1 MGDISAVSEELPY
14 PVSSDLT
21 KVPKLLKEYGVV
33 VIPNVF
39 TNEECNSWM
48 REILLNMEAISGNNV
63 NHKDPETW
71 TEDKLPPQRRYGLY
85 NEHILNNLKPVWEIR
100 RDPRMK
106 EIFEPVYSKLKGKKV
121 DEFVCSIDGI
131 NIQPNIS
138 REEEGNDWPH
148 CDQTERDDIFKC
160 VQGQVVL
167 TNSSASFRAT
177 PKSHKHFKEVMKA
190 ADIPDSSMNF
200 APLSYHVD
208 KITSSV
214 ISPNKMSFQV
224 PIQAEKG
231 SVILWFSTTIHS
243 AKSISRKEVPTPD
256 DPFKGWRGVVYVCYR
271 PRSEFNTQQLIA
283 LQNCIEENVGTS
295 HWAKPIMP
303 VGTNKVH
310 PLPDMQKVIKNPK
323 LVYDITNFS
332 PEQDCFLINA
342 KMEEDNGKIEED
354 TKRRCAIQ

>member
-1 MGDISAVSEELPY
+1 MEHNKEGIDELPY

-21 KVPKLLKEYGVV
+21 KVPSLLKEYGVV

-39 TNEECNSWM
+39 SSDECNSWM
-48 REILLNMEAISGNNV
+48 KEILLNMEAISGNHIS
-63 NHKDPETW
+63 HKDPETW

-106 EIFEPVYSKLKGKKV
+106 EIFQPVYSELKGKVV

-131 NIQPNIS
+131 NIQPNVS
-138 REEEGNDWPH
+138 RDEEKNDWPH

-177 PKSHKHFKEVMKA
+177 PKSHKHFKKIMDA
-190 ADIPDSSMNF
+190 AGIPDSSMNF
-200 APLSYHVD
+200 APLSHQVD

-214 ISPNKMSFQV
+214 IAPNNISFQV

-243 AKSISRKEVPTPD
+243 AKSICNKEVPTLD

-271 PRSEFNTQQLIA
+271 PRSEFNEQQLFA
-283 LQNCIEENVGTS
+283 LQNCIEENIGTS

-303 VGTNKVH
+303 CGSNKVH
-310 PLPDMQKVIKNPK
+310 PLPEMEKVIRNPK
-323 LVYDITNFS
+323 LVYDITNFT
-332 PEQDCFLINA
+332 PEKDCFLINCS
-342 KMEEDNGKIEED
+342 MEHKQVE
-354 TKRRCAIQ
+354 KRRCLIQ